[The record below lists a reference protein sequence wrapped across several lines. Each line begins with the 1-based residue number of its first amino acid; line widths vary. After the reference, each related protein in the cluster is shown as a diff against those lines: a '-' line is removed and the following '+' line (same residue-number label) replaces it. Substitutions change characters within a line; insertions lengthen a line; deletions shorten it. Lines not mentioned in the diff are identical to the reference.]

1 MRSRRGTTPRRR
13 RAIHV
18 TTEVYLHLAL
28 RGLTAL
34 LALAAVMFGVLRAVT
49 VRGDALRQIMRWMGA
64 LVLLGIAWLAVRD
77 ALATLARGTAPETSI
92 EAWGWLVVDA
102 LLPIFFLLLI
112 EGWRRRDALEA
123 RLAEQSSTDPLTGLP
138 NRRGFAA
145 LGGSAL
151 AVARQQDAPSV
162 IVAMDLDRFKAI
174 NDGHGHAAGD
184 DVLRGVAA
192 AIRAAIRGSD
202 VAGRLGGEEFAL
214 LLPGDD
220 IADGVSL
227 AERLRALVRATVPHP
242 AGGGAAV
249 TLSAGVAAVGAGPAP
264 AAIDAALAAADQA
277 LYAAKQQGRDRVLV
291 VT

>member
-1 MRSRRGTTPRRR
+1 MAARHHARRHGARTVPTD
-13 RAIHV
+13 AYIHLV
-18 TTEVYLHLAL
+18 L
-28 RGLTAL
+28 RGVTAM
-34 LALAAVMFGVLRAVT
+34 LALAAVVFGVLRAVS
-49 VRGDALRQIMRWMGA
+49 VRGDSFRRAMRLVGA

-77 ALATLARGTAPETSI
+77 ALATIARGAAPETTI

-102 LLPIFFLLLI
+102 LLPVFFLLVI
-112 EGWRRRDALEA
+112 EGWRRRDVLEA
-123 RLAEQSSTDPLTGLP
+123 RLAEQSGSDPLTGLP

-145 LGGSAL
+145 LGVPAL
-151 AVARQQDAPSV
+151 AAARRQGTASV
-162 IVAMDLDRFKAI
+162 VVAMDLDRFKAI

-184 DVLRGVAA
+184 VVLRGVAA
-192 AIRAAIRGSD
+192 AIRASVRGSD

-220 IADGVSL
+220 IAEGVSV

-242 AGGGAAV
+242 AGGDAAV
-249 TLSAGVAAVGAGPAP
+249 TLSVGVAAIGAGPAP

-291 VT
+291 AA